1 MTEFISPVM
10 RLVQGSTVLR
20 EKKDENNKPVLDKET
35 GQPVQECFIAVAI
48 AKDDPQL
55 QAFYALYQQTAMA
68 AFPQLFDANGN
79 CLHPRFA
86 WKVQDGDGVDK
97 NGKPVSGK
105 PGFAG
110 HYIFKMATR
119 FQPACYHYGKY
130 DPSQRIPNPADVIKP
145 GYFVRVSGKIEGN
158 GVGANAGQAVPG
170 LYVSP
175 NMIELIAYGQEIVS
189 GPDAAAVFGAAPVV
203 GNLPAGASTTPP
215 LPTNA
220 AAANGLAA
228 PQVGGGLPGVGG
240 GAPGGLA
247 APGVGPGA
255 GLPTPGIGGA
265 AAAPAPS
272 LGLPGAGGAG
282 LALPGA
288 GGGLGA
294 PPAGLG
300 APPQGP
306 VYQMQPSAQGAT
318 RESLNA
324 LGWTDDMLI
333 QAGHMIRVS

>member
-1 MTEFISPVM
+1 MTDFISPVM
-10 RLVQGSTVLR
+10 RIVQGSVVLR
-20 EKKDENNKPVLDKET
+20 EKKDEDNKPVLDKET
-35 GQPVQECFIAVAI
+35 GLPVQECFIAVAI
-48 AKDDPQL
+48 KKDDPNL
-55 QAFYALYQQTAMA
+55 QAFYALYVETAKA

-86 WKVQDGDGVDK
+86 WKIQDGDGNDK
-97 NGKPVSGK
+97 NGKSVANK

-119 FQPACYHYGKY
+119 FQPSCYHYGKY

-145 GYFVRVSGKIEGN
+145 GYFVRVSGTIAGN

-189 GPDAAAVFGAAPVV
+189 GPDAAATFGKAPVV
-203 GNLPAGASTTPP
+203 GALPEGASTTPP

-220 AAANGLAA
+220 APANN
-228 PQVGGGLPGVGG
+228 
-240 GAPGGLA
+240 GLA
-247 APGVGPGA
+247 APGVGTGLPGLAAPQQA
-255 GLPTPGIGGA
+255 GLAAPAVGMGLPGQTQQ
-265 AAAPAPS
+265 AAAPTPS
-272 LGLPGAGGAG
+272 LGLPGQTGG
-282 LALPGA
+282 LALPGQGA
-288 GGGLGA
+288 GLGA
-294 PPAGLG
+294 PPTGGLG

-318 RESLNA
+318 RESLHQ
-324 LGWTDDMLI
+324 LGWTDEQLI
-333 QAGHMIRVS
+333 AGGHMIVVG